1 MNSVKTGS
9 LIAQARKEKALTQ
22 GDLAAALHVSTQ
34 AVSKWERGLN
44 FPDITLLEPL
54 GQLLDLTV
62 SQLMA
67 GERDTT
73 PQEELL
79 QESLRLGAAHSGR
92 AKKWRRLFL
101 AAAAALLTLGAVF
114 AYTWVRDN
122 TDWLPQRETVITPI
136 EIDEMDALVAR
147 VAGDCTLS
155 AFDVALADGLEALT
169 LQLELWD
176 DTGLLDTREI
186 FVPRY
191 DGGDYERHQKLV
203 FAFSFQD
210 NDFLYDL
217 TYSGCAISSSLEDL
231 ACLESPPAWGFD
243 IPGDPLEVSRE
254 TGAILAIVC
263 IDGGGG
269 IRTPV
274 TGNFE
279 TPDLA
284 KNQSA
289 ILLRLVCR

>member
-9 LIAQARKEKALTQ
+9 LIAQARKAKNLTQ
-22 GDLAAALHVSTQ
+22 SDLAAALHVSTQ

-101 AAAAALLTLGAVF
+101 AAAGLLAALLLLCGYF
-114 AYTWVRDN
+114 YVRRH

-136 EIDEMDALVAR
+136 EIDEMDALITR
-147 VAGDCTLS
+147 LS
-155 AFDVALADGLEALT
+155 GQKGFAAYELTLADGLEEYGFRIERWT
-169 LQLELWD
+169 SE
-176 DTGLLDTREI
+176 GLVESTDILS
-186 FVPRY
+186 FPLAGWSY
-191 DGGDYERHQKLV
+191 PRHQEV
-203 FAFSFQD
+203 AFSFQEQSGV
-210 NDFLYDL
+210 L
-217 TYSGCAISSSLEDL
+217 TANIICGGVFTSPVLGTFPEDSLSGWGTQGTATSL
-231 ACLESPPAWGFD
+231 SPENGAVLLD
-243 IPGDPLEVSRE
+243 I
-254 TGAILAIVC
+254 C
-263 IDGGGG
+263 INKDGGHVSF
-269 IRTPV
+269 PADYD
-274 TGNFE
+274 NFDFS
-279 TPDLA
+279 DLSEG
-284 KNQSA
+284 QTT
-289 ILLRLVCR
+289 ILLRMFVK

>member
-101 AAAAALLTLGAVF
+101 AAAGLLAALLLLCGYF
-114 AYTWVRDN
+114 YVRRH

-136 EIDEMDALVAR
+136 EIDEMDALIAR
-147 VAGDCTLS
+147 LS
-155 AFDVALADGLEALT
+155 GQKGFAAYELTLADGLEEYGFRIERWT
-169 LQLELWD
+169 SE
-176 DTGLLDTREI
+176 GLVESTDILS
-186 FVPRY
+186 FPLAGWSY
-191 DGGDYERHQKLV
+191 PRHQEV
-203 FAFSFQD
+203 AFSFQEQSGV
-210 NDFLYDL
+210 L
-217 TYSGCAISSSLEDL
+217 TANIICGGVFTSPVLGTFPEDSLSGWGTQGTATSL
-231 ACLESPPAWGFD
+231 SPENGAVLLD
-243 IPGDPLEVSRE
+243 I
-254 TGAILAIVC
+254 C
-263 IDGGGG
+263 INKDGGHVSF
-269 IRTPV
+269 PADYD
-274 TGNFE
+274 NFDFS
-279 TPDLA
+279 DLSEG
-284 KNQSA
+284 QTT
-289 ILLRLVCR
+289 ILLRMFVK

>member
-22 GDLAAALHVSTQ
+22 SDLAAALHVSTQ

-101 AAAAALLTLGAVF
+101 AAAGLLAALLLLCGYF
-114 AYTWVRDN
+114 YVRRH

-136 EIDEMDALVAR
+136 EIDEMDALIAR
-147 VAGDCTLS
+147 LS
-155 AFDVALADGLEALT
+155 GQKGFAAYELTLADGLEEYGFRIERWT
-169 LQLELWD
+169 SE
-176 DTGLLDTREI
+176 GLVESTDILS
-186 FVPRY
+186 FPLAGWSY
-191 DGGDYERHQKLV
+191 PRHQEV
-203 FAFSFQD
+203 AFSFQEQSGV
-210 NDFLYDL
+210 L
-217 TYSGCAISSSLEDL
+217 TANIICGGVFTSPVLGTFPEDSLSGWGTQGTATSL
-231 ACLESPPAWGFD
+231 SPENGAVLLD
-243 IPGDPLEVSRE
+243 I
-254 TGAILAIVC
+254 C
-263 IDGGGG
+263 INKDGGHVSF
-269 IRTPV
+269 PADYD
-274 TGNFE
+274 NFDFS
-279 TPDLA
+279 DLSEG
-284 KNQSA
+284 QTT
-289 ILLRLVCR
+289 ILLRMFVK

>member
-9 LIAQARKEKALTQ
+9 LIAQARKEKNLTQ
-22 GDLAAALHVSTQ
+22 SDLAAALHVSTQ

-67 GERDTT
+67 GERATT

-101 AAAAALLTLGAVF
+101 AAAGLLAALLLLCGYF
-114 AYTWVRDN
+114 YVRRH

-136 EIDEMDALVAR
+136 EIDEMDALIAR
-147 VAGDCTLS
+147 LS
-155 AFDVALADGLEALT
+155 GQKGFAAYELTLADGLEEYGFRIERWT
-169 LQLELWD
+169 SE
-176 DTGLLDTREI
+176 GLVEATDILS
-186 FVPRY
+186 FPLAGWSY
-191 DGGDYERHQKLV
+191 PRHQEV
-203 FAFSFQD
+203 AFSFQEQSGV
-210 NDFLYDL
+210 L
-217 TYSGCAISSSLEDL
+217 TANIICGGVFTSPVLGTFPEDSLSGWGTQGTATSL
-231 ACLESPPAWGFD
+231 SPENGAVLLD
-243 IPGDPLEVSRE
+243 I
-254 TGAILAIVC
+254 C
-263 IDGGGG
+263 INKDGGHVSF
-269 IRTPV
+269 PADYD
-274 TGNFE
+274 NFDFS
-279 TPDLA
+279 DLSEG
-284 KNQSA
+284 QTA

>member
-9 LIAQARKEKALTQ
+9 LIAQARKAKNLTQ
-22 GDLAAALHVSTQ
+22 SDLAAALHVSTQ

-101 AAAAALLTLGAVF
+101 AAAGLLAALLLLCGYF
-114 AYTWVRDN
+114 YVRRH

-136 EIDEMDALVAR
+136 EIDEMDALIAR
-147 VAGDCTLS
+147 LS
-155 AFDVALADGLEALT
+155 GQKGFAAYELTLADGLEEYGFRIERWT
-169 LQLELWD
+169 SE
-176 DTGLLDTREI
+176 GLVESTDILS
-186 FVPRY
+186 FPLAGWSY
-191 DGGDYERHQKLV
+191 PRHQEV
-203 FAFSFQD
+203 AFSFQEQSGV
-210 NDFLYDL
+210 L
-217 TYSGCAISSSLEDL
+217 TANIICGGVFTSPVLGTFPEDSLSGWGTQGTATSL
-231 ACLESPPAWGFD
+231 SPENGAVLLD
-243 IPGDPLEVSRE
+243 I
-254 TGAILAIVC
+254 C
-263 IDGGGG
+263 INKDGGHVSF
-269 IRTPV
+269 PADYD
-274 TGNFE
+274 NFDFS
-279 TPDLA
+279 DLSEG
-284 KNQSA
+284 QTT
-289 ILLRLVCR
+289 ILLRMFVK

>member
-1 MNSVKTGS
+1 MNTTKTGS
-9 LIAQARKEKALTQ
+9 LIAQARKEKNLTQ
-22 GDLAAALHVSTQ
+22 SDLAAALHVSTQ

-54 GQLLDLTV
+54 GQLLELTV

-67 GERDTT
+67 GERDTM

-79 QESLRLGAAHSGR
+79 QDSLRLGAAHSGR

-101 AAAAALLTLGAVF
+101 AAAGLLVALLLLSG
-114 AYTWVRDN
+114 YLYVRN
-122 TDWLPQRETVITPI
+122 HTNWLPQRHTVITPI

-217 TYSGCAISSSLEDL
+217 TYGGCAISSSLEDL

-243 IPGDPLEVSRE
+243 APRDRLEVSRE
-254 TGAILAIVC
+254 TGAILASVS

-269 IRTPV
+269 IRTSV
-274 TGNFE
+274 TGNSKA
-279 TPDLA
+279 PNLA

>member
-9 LIAQARKEKALTQ
+9 LIAQARKEKNLTQ
-22 GDLAAALHVSTQ
+22 SDLAAALHVSTQ

-101 AAAAALLTLGAVF
+101 AAAGLLAALLLLCGYF
-114 AYTWVRDN
+114 YVRRH

-136 EIDEMDALVAR
+136 EIDEMDALIAR
-147 VAGDCTLS
+147 LS
-155 AFDVALADGLEALT
+155 GQKGFAAYELTLADGLEEYGFRIERWT
-169 LQLELWD
+169 SE
-176 DTGLLDTREI
+176 GLVESTDILS
-186 FVPRY
+186 FPLAGWSY
-191 DGGDYERHQKLV
+191 PRHQEV
-203 FAFSFQD
+203 AFSFQEQSGV
-210 NDFLYDL
+210 L
-217 TYSGCAISSSLEDL
+217 TANIICGGVFTSPVLGTFPEDSLSGWGTQGTATSL
-231 ACLESPPAWGFD
+231 SPENGAVLLD
-243 IPGDPLEVSRE
+243 I
-254 TGAILAIVC
+254 C
-263 IDGGGG
+263 INKDGGHVSF
-269 IRTPV
+269 PADYD
-274 TGNFE
+274 NFDFS
-279 TPDLA
+279 DLSEG
-284 KNQSA
+284 QTA